1 MRDSP
6 NYRPPSKINVLTSM
20 IFMSEELV
28 DFEET
33 IKQVLDTIWK
43 QNIPLLIF
51 NDEEDISKILLEL
64 DKQLQER
71 GLITEASQPYHFVEI
86 GHDGDMLDGLLDI
99 YLSSKV
105 RSDEV
110 TTTLLSSQQ
119 SKEGKFLSL
128 VDLLTKEKFIIFHV
142 NEHYLRLFFEGFK
155 YAEGETLS
163 NLSSRDVDITK
174 QYDDLVRHLF
184 NYSTIKKPDE
194 TRINVPLS
202 RLCVEFL
209 WKLSQAIVYLV
220 SNQSKILILMNW
232 RTYALLNTFKSEI
245 WGYGLFRIFDL
256 SESGLALIPRQAL
269 RLFLSSLKLPP
280 DLPSQIIHN
289 CDQKYPRWEVKW
301 PSWEGSPNP
310 QNIYQWQKYWLEQM
324 NQFNVPELV
333 ENKLRN
339 MFLQVGKPTDSIDA
353 LILELKGKNHSAY
366 KETEEILL
374 QLQVSGEV
382 IGFILDTMTR
392 GFGQN
397 LRQPRELKD
406 EIEVVEEDKVVDQ
419 VKVAIIGYVGVGKS
433 TLLHAL
439 RGETTLLDST
449 FGVSA
454 NNLPPIFRNMNI
466 VLWDLTGQSRF
477 SILWA
482 KMIANAQVVVIVTDS
497 TLENVLRSKKL
508 VSLVREEV
516 PHAKIIAMANK
527 QDVPTVLKPERVSE
541 ILGVPT
547 DGISAID
554 SSTLDNLTH
563 IENAILDALK
573 RYSLVMYFRYVT
585 TTIFDDECEMIDIL
599 QKLDSAA
606 SAQASLDINPLIK
619 MKSILDMTF
628 TREELRRWLQL
639 YLEKIRITTESLNSL
654 IMGLEKGLIEAQN
667 EARRILSDQGVP
679 DQIIE
684 WIISRTSSES
694 SLGSDT
700 SL

>member
-1 MRDSP
+1 
-6 NYRPPSKINVLTSM
+6 M
-20 IFMSEELV
+20 ISMSEELV

-33 IKQVLDTIWK
+33 IKKVLDTIWK
-43 QNIPLLIF
+43 RDSPLLIF
-51 NDEEDISKILLEL
+51 NDEEDISKILKEL
-64 DKQLQER
+64 DKQLQES
-71 GLITEASQPYHFVEI
+71 GLATEVTKPYHFVEI

-105 RSDEV
+105 RSNEV

-128 VDLLTKEKFIIFHV
+128 VNLLTKEKFIIFHI
-142 NEHYLRLFFEGFK
+142 NEHYLRLFFEVIK
-155 YAEGETLS
+155 YAEGEALS
-163 NLSSRDVDITK
+163 NLSSRDVDTTK

-209 WKLSQAIVYLV
+209 WNLSQAIVHLV
-220 SNQSKILILMNW
+220 SYPTKILVLMNW
-232 RTYALLNTFKSEI
+232 RTYVFLNTFSSEI
-245 WGYGLFRIFDL
+245 WGWGFFRIFDL

-269 RLFLSSLKLPP
+269 RQFLSSFKLPP

-333 ENKLRN
+333 EEKLRN
-339 MFLQVGKPTDSIDA
+339 MFLQVGKPTDSIDV
-353 LILELKGKNHSAY
+353 LILELKEKNHSAY

-392 GFGQN
+392 GFGQS

-406 EIEVVEEDKVVDQ
+406 DFEVVEEDKIVDQ
-419 VKVAIIGYVGVGKS
+419 VKVAILGYLGVGKS

-439 RGETTLLDST
+439 RGETTLLDSA

-454 NNLPPIFRNMNI
+454 NNLPPKFLNLNI
-466 VLWDLTGQSRF
+466 VLWDLAGQSRF

-527 QDVPTVLKPERVSE
+527 QDLPKALKPERVSE

-554 SSTLDNLTH
+554 SSTLDDLTH

-585 TTIFDDECEMIDIL
+585 TTIYDDECELIDIL
-599 QKLDSAA
+599 QKFDSAA
-606 SAQASLDINPLIK
+606 SAQASLNIDPMIK
-619 MKSILDMTF
+619 LKSILDMTF

-639 YLEKIRITTESLNSL
+639 YLERIQITTESINAL
-654 IMGLEKGLIEAQN
+654 IVGLERGLVEAGN
-667 EARRILSDQGVP
+667 EARRILSGQGVP
-679 DQIIE
+679 EQIIE
-684 WIISRTSSES
+684 WIISRISSES
-694 SLGSDT
+694 SLRSDT
-700 SL
+700 SF